1 MDLLRILLLIQ
12 PLTRRRIRDERFRF
26 EIMRV
31 GERGKTDIAIG
42 YIDGIAN
49 QDLVEIIRK
58 ELQNIVIDGL
68 TNGG

>member
-1 MDLLRILLLIQ
+1 
-12 PLTRRRIRDERFRF
+12 
-26 EIMRV
+26 MRV

-49 QDLVEIIRK
+49 QDLVEKIRK

-68 TNGG
+68 HIGG